1 MGAEL
6 GEQDASMET
15 LRLRR
20 MQEPS
25 RVERLLEAYVAR
37 ASSLPDGAYQLRDA
51 RELPRS
57 LQTVLTRAIEEGQA
71 WSCWARGSEIWLF
84 TCHMSLALSRE
95 RGAPVLLVHLYAE
108 DAQLRD
114 SGAWRFDPQGTWTR
128 CPD

>member
-1 MGAEL
+1 
-6 GEQDASMET
+6 MET

-37 ASSLPDGAYQLRDA
+37 AGCLPNDAYQLRDP
-51 RELPRS
+51 RELPRG
-57 LQTVLTRAIEEGQA
+57 LHAVLTRAVEEGQA
-71 WSCWARGSEIWLF
+71 WSCWARGAEIWLF

-95 RGAPVLLVHLYAE
+95 RGAAVLLVQRYAE
-108 DAQLRD
+108 DAQLQD

-128 CPD
+128 CSD